1 LNTTITIIQI
11 GNNNVNRITAMM
23 RFKQTLLLMTVLILF
38 SLSASAQVSNTSDSL
53 LLQKDILKDFS
64 WFRERIKGATEEE
77 RWKYYLNGHEYEIE
91 ITCPTAKDFPFSTK
105 EWLFRY
111 LSAPFKKKYQ
121 RTDNVPWLPLP
132 NRFFYAS
139 DKLDTISL
147 SFSHYIVSNTDPF
160 VYDIDMFRYDTRDSI
175 LEKEIVYS
183 IIKNGFKDS
192 AFLAPGPNMINFAG
206 RIIKMKNNFKWMS
219 PDNIYCPSLGQ
230 MNWSVHSTID
240 KSMRARD
247 LQIIRNNDLKFVEI
261 LKKDTVAV
269 VFEGSTM
276 QALRITYRSKEPRIF
291 WGKGS
296 KTLLVYYIVAPVRGR
311 FVTCVLSH
319 YDDQLLNGNVP
330 PPLNSVMSLKNE

>member
-1 LNTTITIIQI
+1 
-11 GNNNVNRITAMM
+11 
-23 RFKQTLLLMTVLILF
+23 MTVLISLF

-53 LLQKDILKDFS
+53 LLQQDILKDFS
-64 WFRERIKGATEEE
+64 WFRERLRIQGLNGEEKW
-77 RWKYYLNGHEYEIE
+77 RYYLNGREFEIE
-91 ITCPTAKDFPFSTK
+91 INCSTK
-105 EWLFRY
+105 EDLAFSSKEGFVKF
-111 LSAPFKKKYQ
+111 LSAHFFKKKYQ
-121 RTDNVPWLPLP
+121 RVDDVPWLPLP

-247 LQIIRNNDLKFVEI
+247 LQIIRNNNLKFVEI
-261 LKKDTVAV
+261 LKQDTVAV

-276 QALRITYRSKEPRIF
+276 QALRITCRAKEPRIF

-296 KTLLVYYIVAPVRGR
+296 KILLAYYIVAPVRGR
-311 FVTCVLSH
+311 FVTCILSH
-319 YDDQLLNGNVP
+319 YDDKFVNGNVP